1 MKRKFE
7 VDFTNEIKAQK
18 LDGLKYEGTP
28 EKFLK
33 TSRSDF
39 KYMDIDIEPLLN
51 TPPPA
56 NSSERTKQELLEVKS
71 FMEKDHPEEFKS
83 QLKKM
88 DEDPAEFII
97 DSYKELSGEVFTSK
111 PKNVPKEALK
121 FIKGGDVE
129 VLVMKLK
136 MHYARPRP
144 YQIAEH
150 YGIKLNYNKKIQHGD
165 ADAPSYP
172 SGHTLAAYFA
182 ARVIGYIDPMYANEL
197 EEKAKMVA
205 DSRIA
210 EGVHFKSDN
219 NFSFALVDKVMMK
232 AFVKAYEKGRD
243 T

>member
-56 NSSERTKQELLEVKS
+56 NSSERTKQELLKVKS

-88 DEDPAEFII
+88 DEDPAKFII
-97 DSYKELSGEVFTSK
+97 DSYKELSG
-111 PKNVPKEALK
+111 KNVSKEALK

-197 EEKAKMVA
+197 KEKAKMVA

-210 EGVHFKSDN
+210 EGVHFESDN
-219 NFSFALVDKVMMK
+219 NFSFALVDKVMME

>member
-7 VDFTNEIKAQK
+7 VDFTSQIKAQK
-18 LDGLKYEGTP
+18 LDDLKYTGTP

-33 TSRSDF
+33 TSRSGF
-39 KYMDIDIEPLLN
+39 KYMDIDIEPLLD

-83 QLKKM
+83 ELKKM
-88 DEDPAEFII
+88 DEDPAKFII
-97 DSYKELSGEVFTSK
+97 DSYEELSG
-111 PKNVPKEALK
+111 KNVSKEALK

-205 DSRIA
+205 DSR
-210 EGVHFKSDN
+210 V
-219 NFSFALVDKVMMK
+219 
-232 AFVKAYEKGRD
+232 EKGRD

>member
-7 VDFTNEIKAQK
+7 VDFTNQIKAQK
-18 LDGLKYEGTP
+18 LDDLKYEGTP

-71 FMEKDHPEEFKS
+71 FMEEDHPKEFKS

-88 DEDPAEFII
+88 DEDPAKFII
-97 DSYKELSGEVFTSK
+97 DSYKKLSG
-111 PKNVPKEALK
+111 KNVSKEALK

-165 ADAPSYP
+165 ADAPSSP